1 MVIHS
6 AQAFVPALIKQDK
19 PAMVIITGSAQGIT
33 NPPESP
39 AYNLTKAGVRSV
51 TESLAR
57 EQREL
62 NDCPVSTHLIIPGFT
77 CTGMIRR
84 VVPEP
89 PPTAWTPNQ
98 VVDYMIEALSRGDV
112 YILCPNNDVTTEM
125 DHRRIQWNVGDIV
138 ENRPA
143 LSRWHIDYAGEYQ
156 QFIDL

>member
-1 MVIHS
+1 MVVIHG

-19 PAMVIITGSAQGIT
+19 PAMVINTGSRQGIT
-33 NPPESP
+33 NPPGSP
-39 AYNLTKAGVRSV
+39 AYNVTKAGVRSL

-89 PPTAWTPNQ
+89 PQP
-98 VVDYMIEALSRGDV
+98 RGHL
-112 YILCPNNDVTTEM
+112 IKSLTT
-125 DHRRIQWNVGDIV
+125 
-138 ENRPA
+138 
-143 LSRWHIDYAGEYQ
+143 
-156 QFIDL
+156 